1 MASHHPLA
9 TAAEVLVSSCQQPF
23 PVPRGPTRN
32 WSPTLE
38 TAVSRVNASTSVAE
52 ADPNYESMPQPS
64 PGIFSCLHPIN
75 PHMRD
80 SEVRLQTFADRA
92 ANWPA
97 HRINATPR
105 EIVEAGFYYLGQ
117 SIKICLGF
125 I

>member
-1 MASHHPLA
+1 MASHHPPV
-9 TAAEVLVSSCQQPF
+9 TAAEVLMSSYQQPF

-38 TAVSRVNASTSVAE
+38 TAVSRANASTSVAE
-52 ADPNYESMPQPS
+52 ADPNYESMPQSS
-64 PGIFSCLHPIN
+64 PGIFPCLHPIN

-80 SEVRLQTFADRA
+80 SENRLQTFADRA

-117 SIKICLGF
+117 SIKIFLGF